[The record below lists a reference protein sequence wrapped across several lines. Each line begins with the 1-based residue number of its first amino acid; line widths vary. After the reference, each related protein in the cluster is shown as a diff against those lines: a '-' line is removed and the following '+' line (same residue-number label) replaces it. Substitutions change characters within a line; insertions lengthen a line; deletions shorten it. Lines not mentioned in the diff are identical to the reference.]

1 MRWPKTIRCEVQG
14 CTRSREVRGMCR
26 LHYSEDYR
34 RWRRECQSNGSFTE
48 ASLGVLPE
56 PPRWEFEND
65 DGERELMEKVEREEK
80 GAGI

>member
-1 MRWPKTIRCEVQG
+1 
-14 CTRSREVRGMCR
+14 MCR